1 MRDRKYAQN
10 FPLVKDFW
18 SRSIIYNMMLFQS
31 SNVYYRLYTQ
41 LSDKINGR
49 IYIYSF
55 ALCPFE
61 SMWWLLYRQGDAT
74 LLVTRI
80 HHAPSLKF
88 LTSIFILTLNF
99 NYQRHHH
106 HHHITCSI
114 VKHRRDVLWLAADD
128 RDDTYCFS
136 QSYACSCDDLKVI
149 VMPSIAISNH
159 KSFPFFYCSFLF
171 VGFRS
176 RIYETN
182 EYIRYIIDYSIYISG
197 SQFALLFF
205 VLRLQHLVTTVQHL
219 L

>member
-1 MRDRKYAQN
+1 
-10 FPLVKDFW
+10 
-18 SRSIIYNMMLFQS
+18 MLFQS
-31 SNVYYRLYTQ
+31 LNVYYRLYTQ

-99 NYQRHHH
+99 NYQRHHRM
-106 HHHITCSI
+106 
-114 VKHRRDVLWLAADD
+114 VKHRRDVRPAADD
-128 RDDTYCFS
+128 RDDTNCFS
-136 QSYACSCDDLKVI
+136 SRYACSCDDLKVVI

-159 KSFPFFYCSFLF
+159 KSFPIFI
-171 VGFRS
+171 V
-176 RIYETN
+176 
-182 EYIRYIIDYSIYISG
+182 
-197 SQFALLFF
+197 LLF
-205 VLRLQHLVTTVQHL
+205 L
-219 L
+219 